1 MKTQKIVNIKI
12 YMKIVNQYKFNIN
25 HLDSNLDKEI
35 KKFEETSGY
44 MKNEIKLIKLVD
56 KLLEENNY
64 YQDLKK
70 NIDDR
75 DLIENF
81 SASQLNKIKELLKF

>member
-35 KKFEETSGY
+35 KKFGETSGY

>member
-1 MKTQKIVNIKI
+1 
-12 YMKIVNQYKFNIN
+12 MKIVNQYKFNIN

-35 KKFEETSGY
+35 KKFGETSGY